1 MELNI
6 KKRILFGVFL
16 VIYTTGYVQNPI
28 SISATNLELH
38 LDNADLTIMHVIKE
52 EFSITNISDEKIELV
67 WHLEKSETCN
77 DDWVT
82 IVTDSM
88 LEYLSIT
95 TNDGILTSDLEAGES
110 WEQYSLALVIGG
122 DDGLEGCC
130 TMKLHFFL
138 DGDINDTLGTVGYDI
153 RINDPDCALT
163 DTEEEIASAIRVFP
177 NPMTNYFQIDG
188 NESNTV
194 KELVVYNL
202 IGRQVRTFD
211 AINQSQFDMSGLP
224 QDIYL
229 VGMVGSN
236 GEILKTV
243 RLSRQFITP

>member
-1 MELNI
+1 M
-6 KKRILFGVFL
+6 KRNLLFFAFALFSFSVIAQSPIL
-16 VIYTTGYVQNPI
+16 IEPDYVEI
-28 SISATNLELH
+28 HRDGL
-38 LDNADLTIMHVIKE
+38 DLTNNNIDEVEKYKV
-52 EFSITNISDEKIELV
+52 TNISDEPVELIWFRDVSSGCNADWQTQVCDNNLCYLWGVSTNADSNIPPAVLEPGEFSDDFSLHV
-67 WHLEKSETCN
+67 WPRMN
-77 DDWVT
+77 
-82 IVTDSM
+82 
-88 LEYLSIT
+88 
-95 TNDGILTSDLEAGES
+95 A
-110 WEQYSLALVIGG
+110 
-122 DDGLEGCC
+122 GCC
-130 TMKLHFFL
+130 SMRIHFFL
-138 DGDINDTLGTVGYDI
+138 KGNLQDTIGTVTFDV
-153 RINDPDCALT
+153 RMNDPDCALT

-224 QDIYL
+224 QGIYL